1 MDTFIATIFSIF
13 DNINTVKQK
22 EKEQQKQGNE
32 SKPQDKLIN
41 TYVEEKQ
48 YLAYYIYRIWIKYR
62 TLMEYTNTVT
72 EFNKVLTS
80 LNIPVKYFKYR
91 VSFPMQN
98 KMVNNEKQIDMVI
111 LMILK
116 QMNKCQVFF
125 TSQSVPLDTSSDID
139 MKTPQ
144 GQYKQITELLKTK
157 DLKTIVSDINNIKIL
172 VPNLSKPSGRGE
184 IWKKSTPYIM
194 DE

>member
-13 DNINTVKQK
+13 DNINAVKQK
-22 EKEQQKQGNE
+22 EKEQPINDTKL
-32 SKPQDKLIN
+32 QDKLIY

-80 LNIPVKYFKYR
+80 LNIPTKYFKYH

-98 KMVNNEKQIDMVI
+98 KMINNEKQIDLVI

-116 QMNKCQVFF
+116 QMNKCQTFF
-125 TSQSVPLDTSSDID
+125 SSQSIPIDTSSDID
-139 MKTPQ
+139 LKTPK
-144 GQYKQITELLKTK
+144 GQYKKINELLKEK
-157 DLKTIVSDINNIKIL
+157 NLKTIVSDINNIKIL
-172 VPNLSKPSGRGE
+172 VPNLSRPSGRAE
-184 IWKKSTPYIM
+184 IWNNSTPYITNNSN
-194 DE
+194 

>member
-22 EKEQQKQGNE
+22 EKTQQKQRNE
-32 SKPQDKLIN
+32 TKPQDKLIN
-41 TYVEEKQ
+41 THVEEKQ

-80 LNIPVKYFKYR
+80 LNMPVKYFKYR

-98 KMVNNEKQIDMVI
+98 KMVNNEKQIDMII

-125 TSQSVPLDTSSDID
+125 TSQLVPLATSSDID

-157 DLKTIVSDINNIKIL
+157 DLKTIVNDINNIKIL

-184 IWKKSTPYIM
+184 IWKNSTPYMM

>member
-13 DNINTVKQK
+13 DNINIAKQK
-22 EKEQQKQGNE
+22 EKEQQKQRNE
-32 SKPQDKLIN
+32 TKPQDKLIK
-41 TYVEEKQ
+41 TYVEDKQ

-80 LNIPVKYFKYR
+80 LNIPIKYFKYR

-98 KMVNNEKQIDMVI
+98 KMINNEKQIDMVI

-116 QMNKCQVFF
+116 QLNKCQSFF
-125 TSQSVPLDTSSDID
+125 TSQSVPIDTSSDID

-144 GQYKQITELLKTK
+144 GQYKQITVLLKNK

-184 IWKKSTPYIM
+184 IWKNSTPYM
-194 DE
+194 MNE